1 MLYRRFVI
9 VASLIALVVGVGMA
23 NLIHVTKEHRDI
35 VREYPGMFTTKS
47 AACGSSIQCRVQ
59 TAFSPFRV

>member
-9 VASLIALVVGVGMA
+9 VASLIALFVGVGMA

-35 VREYPGMFTTKS
+35 AREYPGMFITKS
-47 AACGSSIQCRVQ
+47 APCSFNCQIKS
-59 TAFSPFRV
+59 TASPFRV